1 MEKNK
6 SKNQPENRQFF
17 HENRQLIKVYRQAT
31 EAPYALHLPSNGMEW
46 NGNVAIKFIW
56 TKRHTDIII
65 RELRGVN
72 ECLTTCAVF

>member
-17 HENRQLIKVYRQAT
+17 HENRQLIKVYQQAT

-46 NGNVAIKFIW
+46 
-56 TKRHTDIII
+56 
-65 RELRGVN
+65 
-72 ECLTTCAVF
+72 ECCH